1 MLHTAWFRSLL
12 ALPWDCSLRLWWF
25 THLER
30 SGARCSLS
38 DLSIDLPLYIRRIV
52 SLHVIPDDY
61 TWYIPF
67 ALFYLIWL
75 AVVLHLSRSLSDF
88 LCDDPLFVSV
98 VERVLM
104 SLLATLIRGY
114 VSALVLLMSGLV
126 Y

>member
-1 MLHTAWFRSLL
+1 M
-12 ALPWDCSLRLWWF
+12 
-25 THLER
+25 ER

-104 SLLATLIRGY
+104 SLLAILIRGY